1 MAKFPLAMVI
11 QRRDSLFDELGARY
25 RRFAANNAAG
35 KDTTEEGEEYFRVQ
49 AEYEA
54 LTEQIQIRLAAGERV
69 GG

>member
-1 MAKFPLAMVI
+1 MANLPLAVVI

-49 AEYEA
+49 ADYEA
-54 LTEQIQIRLAAGERV
+54 LTDQIQRRLAGGEKI
-69 GG
+69 G